1 MEIYV
6 MTGAEFMEVASST
19 MQRVAENIP
28 FSGATWFV
36 ILTLAFFV
44 WLFSKANKNPKS
56 PVRWE
61 HLVVDSQND
70 RTSPYKLGFLIGV
83 IVSTWIVIRMS
94 DAGKLTFDIFG
105 MYLGYL
111 VGGAGINSFAKAKQ
125 PDKTEED
132 PQ

>member
-1 MEIYV
+1 MEAL
-6 MTGAEFMEVASST
+6 TSALTTVANN
-19 MQRVAENIP
+19 MP

-36 ILTLAFFV
+36 LLTLGFFI
-44 WLFSKANKNPKS
+44 WLFAKADKNPKS

-61 HLVVDSQND
+61 HLIVDSQNN
-70 RTSPYKLGFLIGV
+70 RTSPYKLGYLIGV

-111 VGGAGINSFAKAKQ
+111 VGGAGINSFTKAKQ
-125 PDKTEED
+125 PDATPED
-132 PQ
+132 APQQKGP